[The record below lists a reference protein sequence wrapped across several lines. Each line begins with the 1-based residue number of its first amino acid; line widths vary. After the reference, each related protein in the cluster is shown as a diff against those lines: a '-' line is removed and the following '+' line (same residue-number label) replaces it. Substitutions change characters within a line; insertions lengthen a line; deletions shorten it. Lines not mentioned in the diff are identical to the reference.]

1 MRSPSRVRRLTG
13 LMVAALALTACV
25 PSAQRNEPGVASPS
39 TSELPSV
46 SSSPSGSA
54 AGEGSGSGQLRC
66 PKKERDLSS
75 ATWTWPVGFTEA
87 TGYQQAVSL
96 GEQVFERYAIPGT
109 RGQDVLAVVL
119 YGDVPRSD
127 GPMPP
132 DLLGCLQEAA
142 AIVADLTA
150 QLDATVL
157 DGPYEVAVDG
167 VPALREELS
176 QPGGYTYHVTWIPS
190 GAQLLQVSC
199 QYEEYEELITQAC
212 DDLLAS
218 FDLGTA

>member
-1 MRSPSRVRRLTG
+1 M
-13 LMVAALALTACV
+13 AAAFMLTACV
-25 PSAQRNEPGVASPS
+25 PTAESDEPDGPSSSQTSDQPSTTASPS
-39 TSELPSV
+39 GT
-46 SSSPSGSA
+46 
-54 AGEGSGSGQLRC
+54 AGGETGSGQLRC
-66 PKKERDLSS
+66 PKKERDLRG